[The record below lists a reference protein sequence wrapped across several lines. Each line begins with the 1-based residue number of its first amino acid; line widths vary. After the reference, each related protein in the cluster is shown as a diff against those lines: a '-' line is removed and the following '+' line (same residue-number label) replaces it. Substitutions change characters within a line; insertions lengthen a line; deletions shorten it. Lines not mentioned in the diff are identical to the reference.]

1 LADRWEVES
10 GRQLDGVEQ
19 RLMELEFRIEDKV
32 HKLQVEFRD
41 GQYWVSLG
49 DEQYAV
55 DSSPISENC
64 LSLLVNGEALTAYFA
79 EADGKKYVSI
89 GGEQFC
95 IEEARSET
103 SAASGADATAVD
115 EAPVAASPM
124 PGKVVKILVKLG
136 DKVEKGQGLV
146 IVEAM
151 KMENEIKSPVKGVVD
166 KVNFKAGDLVDAAQP
181 ILEMKPDE

>member
-1 LADRWEVES
+1 
-10 GRQLDGVEQ
+10 
-19 RLMELEFRIEDKV
+19 MELEFKIENES
-32 HKLQVEFRD
+32 HKLHVEFKDR
-41 GQYWVSLG
+41 QYRIGL
-49 DEQYAV
+49 DEKEYVV
-55 DSSPISENC
+55 DSAVISEHC
-64 LSLLVNGEALTAYFA
+64 LSMLVDGRAFTAYFA
-79 EADGKKYVSI
+79 EANGKKYVSI

-95 IEEARSET
+95 IEEAESET
-103 SAASGADATAVD
+103 VAASGAGATAVD

-136 DKVEKGQGLV
+136 DRVEKGQGLV

-181 ILEMKPDE
+181 IIEIKTED

>member
-1 LADRWEVES
+1 
-10 GRQLDGVEQ
+10 
-19 RLMELEFRIEDKV
+19 MELEFNIDNKS
-32 HKLQVEFRD
+32 HKLQLEFKD
-41 GQYWVSLG
+41 GLHKANLG
-49 DEQYAV
+49 DKEYVV
-55 DSSPISENC
+55 DSTVISDHC
-64 LSLLVNGEALTAYFA
+64 LSMLVDGKTFTVYLA
-79 EADGKKYVSI
+79 EANGKKYVSI
-89 GGEQFC
+89 AGEQFL
-95 IEEARSET
+95 IEEAESEA
-103 SAASGADATAVD
+103 SAVSGADATAVD

-181 ILEMKPDE
+181 IIEIKPED

>member
-1 LADRWEVES
+1 
-10 GRQLDGVEQ
+10 
-19 RLMELEFRIEDKV
+19 MELELNIENEP
-32 HKLQVEFRD
+32 HKLRVEFKD
-41 GQYWVSLG
+41 GLYKISL
-49 DEQYAV
+49 DDNEYEV
-55 DSSPISENC
+55 DSTIVSDNC
-64 LSLLVNGEALTAYFA
+64 LSLLVDGKTFTAYFA
-79 EADGKKYVSI
+79 EANGKRYVSI
-89 GGEQFC
+89 GGEQFL
-95 IEEARSET
+95 IEEAELDT
-103 SAASGADATAVD
+103 AAASGADATAVD

-181 ILEMKPDE
+181 IIEIKTED